1 MSSRAQEPGWAGET
15 PPSPRFH
22 SARNR
27 VQTWI
32 AGFFWLGLLLGYG
45 VMVQRTGL
53 TPVALALW
61 IRDLL
66 AESRWGPLLYILF
79 YTLRPLVFFPST
91 LLTGVGGYL
100 YGPLWGTLY
109 TLVGANLSATVAYLV
124 GRFFGTGLLGRE
136 AGGGSG
142 RMARYVRA
150 LQDNGFEA
158 VLVMRLIYLPY
169 DLVNYLAGLVRVPW
183 PHFALATLL
192 GILPGSLTFVLLGS
206 AFNASST
213 AQRLALGLFSL
224 LTLAVGL
231 GISRALRRRRPE
243 LGGEG

>member
-1 MSSRAQEPGWAGET
+1 MSSRAGDPGWAGRRG
-15 PPSPRFH
+15 SR
-22 SARNR
+22 AGRGR

-32 AGFFWLGLLLGYG
+32 AGGFWLGLLLGYG

-66 AESRWGPLLYILF
+66 AETRWGPLLYILF

-124 GRFFGTGLLGRE
+124 GRFFGADLPGMDPGK
-136 AGGGSG
+136 SG
-142 RMARYVRA
+142 RMARYVQA
-150 LQDNGFEA
+150 LRDNGFEA

-183 PHFALATLL
+183 IHFALGTLL

-213 AQRLALGLFSL
+213 AQRVALGLFSL
-224 LTLAVGL
+224 FTLAVGL

-243 LGGEG
+243 LGAED

>member
-1 MSSRAQEPGWAGET
+1 MSSQARDPGWTDESPSA
-15 PPSPRFH
+15 SPRFR
-22 SARNR
+22 SGRGRA
-27 VQTWI
+27 QSWI
-32 AGFFWLGLLLGYG
+32 AGLFWLGLLIGYG

-124 GRFFGTGLLGRE
+124 GRFFGTGLLE
-136 AGGGSG
+136 TGGPG

-183 PHFALATLL
+183 IHFALATLL

-206 AFNASST
+206 AFNASNT
-213 AQRLALGLFSL
+213 AQRVALGLFSL

-243 LGGEG
+243 LGEEG